1 MMAMTDPMPDAG
13 AQTGVPCSTACPAA
27 AARGRAWPCGLWRA
41 AYLTVAAVLWVGM
54 GLGPTSPTAWASG
67 PKMSTA
73 PVAAKEIR
81 GISVTGEGAGVAA
94 AMRES
99 RRGRRASADGM
110 ARGASGG
117 STVSRRYPE
126 LIQSGRLIELVN
138 RYSGKYGVDPR
149 LVYSLIEQ
157 ESRFNRLAVSPK
169 GAQGLMQ
176 IMPDTQRYLG
186 LSDPFDEEKN
196 IDAGIRYLRAMLDR
210 FQTEVMALAAYNAG
224 PEAVARHNGVPPYD
238 ETKDYVLKVVD
249 RYFFLRLKYPSGN
262 IGEIAQAEAGL

>member
-1 MMAMTDPMPDAG
+1 
-13 AQTGVPCSTACPAA
+13 
-27 AARGRAWPCGLWRA
+27 
-41 AYLTVAAVLWVGM
+41 
-54 GLGPTSPTAWASG
+54 
-67 PKMSTA
+67 
-73 PVAAKEIR
+73 
-81 GISVTGEGAGVAA
+81 
-94 AMRES
+94 
-99 RRGRRASADGM
+99 
-110 ARGASGG
+110 
-117 STVSRRYPE
+117 

-210 FQTEVMALAAYNAG
+210 FETEVMALAAYNAG
-224 PEAVARHNGVPPYD
+224 PEAVARHGGVPPYD

-249 RYFFLRLKYPSGN
+249 RYFFLRIKYPSGN

>member
-1 MMAMTDPMPDAG
+1 MTAKTTRMPDAC
-13 AQTGVPCSTACPAA
+13 AFRDEPRSTACPAA
-27 AARGRAWPCGLWRA
+27 VARGRTRPRGLVRA
-41 AYLTVAAVLWVGM
+41 AHLAVAAALWVGM
-54 GLGPTSPTAWASG
+54 GVGPTPHAAWAGG
-67 PKMSTA
+67 PKMSSA
-73 PVAAKEIR
+73 PVAAREIR

-99 RRGRRASADGM
+99 KRGRRASADG
-110 ARGASGG
+110 ADRASI
-117 STVSRRYPE
+117 SRRYPE
-126 LIQSGRLIELVN
+126 LIRSGRLIELVN
-138 RYSGKYGVDPR
+138 RYSAKYGVDPR

-210 FQTEVMALAAYNAG
+210 FETEVMALAAYNAG
-224 PEAVARHNGVPPYD
+224 PEAVARHGGVPPYD

-249 RYFFLRLKYPSGN
+249 RYFFLRIKYPSGN

>member
-1 MMAMTDPMPDAG
+1 MMIMSDGTDGRRPRRRLAVAG
-13 AQTGVPCSTACPAA
+13 PLAA
-27 AARGRAWPCGLWRA
+27 ALGMLWCA
-41 AYLTVAAVLWVGM
+41 SW
-54 GLGPTSPTAWASG
+54 AWAGG

-73 PVAAKEIR
+73 PVAATEIR
-81 GISVTGEGAGVAA
+81 GSLVTAPGVGAAA

-99 RRGRRASADGM
+99 KRGRRPSTDGADRASI
-110 ARGASGG
+110 
-117 STVSRRYPE
+117 SRRYPE
-126 LIQSGRLIELVN
+126 LIRSGRLIELVN
-138 RYSGKYGVDPR
+138 RSSLKYGVDPR

-157 ESRFNRLAVSPK
+157 ESRFNRYAVSPK

-176 IMPDTQRYLG
+176 IMPDTQRLLG

-210 FQTEVMALAAYNAG
+210 FETEVMALAAYNAG
-224 PEAVARHNGVPPYD
+224 PEAVARHNGVPPFD

-262 IGEIAQAEAGL
+262 IGEIAQAEMAGQP